1 MAKID
6 NKGKCKPFDN
16 QMIDFS
22 CLPMISVLCT
32 GSGYKERKESLVN
45 WTFTRLY
52 RFSTET

>member
-32 GSGYKERKESLVN
+32 GSGYKVKG
-45 WTFTRLY
+45 
-52 RFSTET
+52 